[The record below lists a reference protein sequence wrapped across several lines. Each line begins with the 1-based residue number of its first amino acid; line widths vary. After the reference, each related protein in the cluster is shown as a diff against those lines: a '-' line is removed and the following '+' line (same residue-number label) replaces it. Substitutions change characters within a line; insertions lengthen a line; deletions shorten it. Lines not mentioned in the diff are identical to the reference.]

1 MSRHIGCIATQNNLS
16 ILYKISETR
25 SSFLIRNKMV
35 KKGSKKA
42 KKGKKKES
50 IDLKE
55 EISEVDK
62 EYFQIII
69 NDLQSQVAKL
79 SERCKQLE
87 THNTE
92 LQGDFRRLDE
102 KSASVI
108 AFLRRQLDEKCSQIV
123 ELQERLTG
131 LAHARKSEGDA
142 YEKRIADL
150 QHTAKVNE
158 EQLSAEIK
166 LLNGK
171 LNSLEEFRLQKND
184 LNAKFARQEEEM
196 KQKDVE
202 HENSLQEVERNFI
215 LSKNRLK
222 KEMEEQLLSL
232 SAKFQAA
239 TATRMAATTQRA
251 VHENVALTAEVARLR
266 ADALFQRSLTQTQE
280 TKIAEL
286 KREVRTLKDLLELQ
300 TASAAKLRAERSSWA
315 RAKRD
320 TSDSKTQ
327 TDVVGSD
334 FDLARDPLGQVTIFM
349 NLKLTQISISP
360 GTGKFYRQDRQ
371 LKFLKLPLF
380 VLNFRIIS
388 ILTAKCRKKLYFY
401 FPKFKLS
408 LERSN

>member
-1 MSRHIGCIATQNNLS
+1 
-16 ILYKISETR
+16 
-25 SSFLIRNKMV
+25 MV

-108 AFLRRQLDEKCSQIV
+108 AFLRRQLDEKCSEIV

-280 TKIAEL
+280 TKIAEM

-327 TDVVGSD
+327 TDVIGSD
-334 FDLARDPLGQVTIFM
+334 FDSAHDPLGQGSIADFCERRRSSNRDGPEVNEEISRAATDDEYFLTPTDTAYSRG
-349 NLKLTQISISP
+349 NL
-360 GTGKFYRQDRQ
+360 G
-371 LKFLKLPLF
+371 F
-380 VLNFRIIS
+380 V
-388 ILTAKCRKKLYFY
+388 AK
-401 FPKFKLS
+401 
-408 LERSN
+408 